1 MRVAWQNRF
10 RRSLCK
16 ISATQDLCKRFL
28 NWQDLFKT
36 SSQDLCL
43 RSLYRVPAQ
52 HPCKWSLGKTFV
64 EQISWQDRRKRPHK
78 IPIQGLYVM
87 SLGKISVQGLYKI
100 CWQDCC
106 PCARSLWEVSWQV
119 RSWKSLNKMSAPALC
134 KLSACKGKISA
145 RNGDVPKGKVNPTY
159 VHGKDCTSQSARC
172 GCWRPQQ
179 QNTKGMHTVEMHLQ
193 KMEDWGTLVKVTKIA
208 GRE

>member
-1 MRVAWQNRF
+1 MRVSWQDRFRRSLYKISAQALSARDLSTRSPYKVSMRVAWQNRF

-52 HPCKWSLGKTFV
+52 HPCKWSLGKTLF

-106 PCARSLWEVSWQV
+106 PCARSL
-119 RSWKSLNKMSAPALC
+119 
-134 KLSACKGKISA
+134 
-145 RNGDVPKGKVNPTY
+145 
-159 VHGKDCTSQSARC
+159 
-172 GCWRPQQ
+172 
-179 QNTKGMHTVEMHLQ
+179 
-193 KMEDWGTLVKVTKIA
+193 
-208 GRE
+208 